1 MIPIS
6 SHLSKSVVLNQIAHQ
21 DHLVSL
27 TNNPYLSAV
36 LFLIIASLTNYH
48 KLSSQN
54 NTNFLTYSSRG
65 QKSKNLSGWN
75 LKICSFLKDLGE
87 ILFPCLFWWLAA
99 AWSQSAGPS
108 FHLRS
113 LQGVAGQTLL
123 VLYRSDTDSAA
134 VFPLPYL
141 KTPVITLGPP
151 GCSGIIQSVD

>member
-1 MIPIS
+1 M
-6 SHLSKSVVLNQIAHQ
+6 
-21 DHLVSL
+21 
-27 TNNPYLSAV
+27 SAV

-123 VLYRSDTDSAA
+123 VLYRSDTWLGCC
-134 VFPLPYL
+134 FPSTIFKDPCDYIGPTWMFWNNPISWL
-141 KTPVITLGPP
+141 TTLIPSVTLILL
-151 GCSGIIQSVD
+151 CHVRSSQVSGIRT